1 MFVYAIRS
9 PYTKESYFRRLR
21 RFFDAINFCEGETMD
36 KRCNTF
42 AYRGRNDSNWAFSN
56 ILKFLHSQKERVEKK
71 EITASTLRNYV
82 KTIKM
87 FCEVTDII
95 IQWKKITRGIPRGKR
110 YADDRAPT
118 IEEIHKIIEYPDRRI
133 KPIAY
138 TMASSGI
145 RVGAWDHL
153 KWSHVSPIIRD
164 GKLLAAKINVYAGE
178 DDEYF
183 TFITPEAY
191 LSLESWMKYRRTC
204 GEHVTKDSWVM
215 RDLWNAAKLPKK
227 EEKGKINKPI
237 KLQSVGIRRLVER
250 ALWAQGIRTEL
261 ESGRR
266 RHEFQTDHGFR
277 KWYKTQCEIAG
288 MKPINIE
295 KLMGHSVGISDSYY
309 RATEKELLDDYL
321 KAVPILTIGS
331 EHRLQNQIKKIE
343 EETRNNDI
351 NTRSQ
356 LYEKEQTIA
365 ILTEGNLSK
374 H

>member
-1 MFVYAIRS
+1 
-9 PYTKESYFRRLR
+9 
-21 RFFDAINFCEGETMD
+21 MD

-42 AYRGRNDSNWAFSN
+42 AYRGKNDSNWAFCN
-56 ILKFLHSQKERVEKK
+56 ILKFLHFQKERVEKK

-95 IQWKKITRGIPRGKR
+95 IQWKKITRGIPKGKR
-110 YADDRAPT
+110 YAEDRAPT
-118 IEEIHKIIEYPDRRI
+118 LDEIHKILEYPDRRI
-133 KPIAY
+133 KPIAF

-153 KWSHVSPIIRD
+153 KWNHVSPIIRD
-164 GKLLAAKINVYAGE
+164 AKLLAAKINVYAGE
-178 DDEYF
+178 DDEYI

-191 LSLESWMKYRRTC
+191 LSLESWMKHRGTC
-204 GEHVTKDSWVM
+204 GEHITKDSWVM
-215 RDLWNAAKLPKK
+215 RDLWNAAKPPKK
-227 EEKGKINKPI
+227 EQNGNIHDPI
-237 KLQSVGIRRLVER
+237 RLQSVGIRRLVER

-309 RATEKELLDDYL
+309 RATENQLLDDYL
-321 KAVPILTIGS
+321 KAVPILTISS
-331 EHRLQNQIKKIE
+331 EHRLQDQMEKLA
-343 EETRNNDI
+343 EETRNHATDI
-351 NTRSQ
+351 KSQ
-356 LYEKEQTIA
+356 MYEKEQTIT
-365 ILTEGNLSK
+365 ILTEGNSSNTDAIAALSDQMIK
-374 H
+374 LTKEIEMLKKEKVTTTTLS